1 MAAAVAP
8 PMGTTLIHPPSPE
21 SDSSSE
27 NDEQLSEEII
37 ATLRDAVDI
46 LAKNQPVPVKAL
58 PPSAPSVKASPANSP
73 SVKASPPS
81 TSSTKMSPPNSPP
94 KKRGR
99 FRSADSVPTEM
110 KRPDPRDATCEEL
123 RRYEEWRERQ
133 ITELWRRERPFRTVF
148 EKWGAPMVPRDTAP
162 ALPPHDYSTDYNPM
176 ASPVYRLKKMFGDVV
191 IVQ

>member
-1 MAAAVAP
+1 MAAAVAS
-8 PMGTTLIHPPSPE
+8 PMGTTVIHPPSPE
-21 SDSSSE
+21 SDISPE
-27 NDEQLSEEII
+27 HDEQLSEEII

-46 LAKNQPVPVKAL
+46 LAKNRPAPVKAL
-58 PPSAPSVKASPANSP
+58 PPSAPSSRVSPANSP

-81 TSSTKMSPPNSPP
+81 APSVKASPPNSPP
-94 KKRGR
+94 KKRSR

-110 KRPDPRDATCEEL
+110 KRPDPRDATCAEL

-148 EKWGAPMVPRDTAP
+148 EKWGVPAAPVDAAP

-176 ASPVYRLKKMFGDVV
+176 ASPVYRLKKMFGDVI